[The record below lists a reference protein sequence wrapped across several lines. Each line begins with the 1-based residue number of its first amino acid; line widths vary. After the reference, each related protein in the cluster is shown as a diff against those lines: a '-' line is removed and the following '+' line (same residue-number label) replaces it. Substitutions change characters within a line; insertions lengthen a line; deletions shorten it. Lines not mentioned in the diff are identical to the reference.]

1 MHGLEASGRRERCE
15 EPPSHPRPREDLY
28 GEEAFLQQRF
38 REILQAM
45 DSDDDDNDYITSPY
59 A

>member
-15 EPPSHPRPREDLY
+15 EPPSHPRPREGLY